1 MQPTKAGEIQATGQ
15 GLLTLEDA
23 ARFLG
28 GISVWFLRK
37 AIARGTVQPTRLGRR
52 VFLTSLECARIQAGG
67 LPSLKAPVSK

>member
-1 MQPTKAGEIQATGQ
+1 MGATKAGESQLAGQ

-37 AIARGTVQPTRLGRR
+37 AIARGAVQPTRLGRR
-52 VFLTSLECARIQAGG
+52 VFLNERECARIQAGG
-67 LPSLKAPVSK
+67 LPSLKALPPK